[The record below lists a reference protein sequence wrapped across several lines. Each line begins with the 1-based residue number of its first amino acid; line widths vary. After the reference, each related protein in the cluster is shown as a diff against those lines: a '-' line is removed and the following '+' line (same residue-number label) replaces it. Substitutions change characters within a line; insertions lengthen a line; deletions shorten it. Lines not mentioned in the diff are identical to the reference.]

1 METTANKEETR
12 SSSLLRKSLRRLI
25 RNKASIAGLCVVFTL
40 VFVAIFCSILAPFNP
55 NTQNWG
61 QEYKAPSSTYKVGT
75 DDLGRDILSRLL
87 WGARTSLMVGVVSV
101 SIMIALGVTLGA
113 VSGYVGGAVDNIL
126 MRVTEIIMTLPD
138 LILLL
143 LIASILKAN
152 SLIIIMAMIGFLN
165 WPSMARVVRS
175 QYLSFKEQNF
185 VEAAK
190 SYGASSFSI
199 IFKHILPN
207 SASPIIVI
215 ATLNIASA
223 ILTEAALSFLGFGDP
238 DSISWGNMIM
248 RGAETMR
255 FAPWIAIAP
264 GLCIFITVVGL
275 NLLGDGLRDALD
287 VRL

>member
-1 METTANKEETR
+1 MDDTNRKAEPR
-12 SSSLLRKSLRRLI
+12 SASLYGKSLRRLVK
-25 RNKASIAGLCVVFTL
+25 NKASIAGLCVVFTL
-40 VFVAIFCSILAPFNP
+40 IFIAIFCPVLSSQNP
-55 NTQNWG
+55 STQNWG
-61 QEYKAPSSTYKVGT
+61 QEYKPPSSTFLLGT
-75 DDLGRDILSRLL
+75 DDLGRDMLSRLL
-87 WGARTSLMVGVVSV
+87 WGARTSLMVGLVSV
-101 SIMIALGVTLGA
+101 SIMIALGVTMGA
-113 VSGYVGGAVDNIL
+113 IAGYMGGFLDNLL
-126 MRVTEIIMTLPD
+126 MRTTEIIMTLPD

-143 LIASILKAN
+143 LIASILKTN

-190 SYGASSFSI
+190 SYGAPKFSI

-207 SASPIIVI
+207 CASPIIVI

-238 DSISWGNMIM
+238 MTISWGNIIN
-248 RGAETMR
+248 RGAEAMR
-255 FAPWIAIAP
+255 FAPWIAILP
-264 GLCIFITVVGL
+264 GICIFITVVGL